1 MTTKI
6 KFLTFAAALVLFAPV
21 AAALLIQAA
30 RIVA

>member
-1 MTTKI
+1 MTTAN
-6 KFLTFAAALVLFAPV
+6 KFFAIAAAVVVFAPV

>member
-1 MTTKI
+1 MTTNN
-6 KFLTFAAALVLFAPV
+6 KFLAIAAAVLLFAPV

>member
-1 MTTKI
+1 MTTTNKL
-6 KFLTFAAALVLFAPV
+6 FAVAAALVLFAPV